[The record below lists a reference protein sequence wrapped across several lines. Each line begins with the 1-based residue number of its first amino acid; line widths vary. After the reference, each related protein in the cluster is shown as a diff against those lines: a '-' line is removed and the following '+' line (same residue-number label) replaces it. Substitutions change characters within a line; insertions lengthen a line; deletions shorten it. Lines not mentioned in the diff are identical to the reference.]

1 MRRDGDDGI
10 VEVEFTAI
18 DDLGEHVSGTATLEP
33 ARRERRDRG
42 SPGRAAIVGIGQTEF
57 SKESG
62 RSELQLACEAVSAA
76 LDDAGLTPAD
86 VDGLVTFTLDN
97 NEEMEVARS
106 VGIQRPL
113 DVLPHRLRRRRGG
126 RGTVMQA
133 AMAVATGVAEVVVCY
148 RAMNER
154 SGLRFGNFGGAMTR
168 TAAVAVDVRA
178 VRVDDAGVVGR
189 AAGPSVHARAT
200 A

>member
-18 DDLGEHVSGTATLEP
+18 DDLGEHVSGTATLSLP
-33 ARRERRDRG
+33 AARVSG
-42 SPGRAAIVGIGQTEF
+42 LAGRAALVGIGQTEF

-76 LDDAGLTPAD
+76 LDDAGLAPAD

-106 VGIQRPL
+106 VGIQDLSMFARIAYGGGAAAG
-113 DVLPHRLRRRRGG
+113 DRDAGRDGGRDRRRRGG
-126 RGTVMQA
+126 RLLPRDER
-133 AMAVATGVAEVVVCY
+133 AVG
-148 RAMNER
+148 
-154 SGLRFGNFGGAMTR
+154 
-168 TAAVAVDVRA
+168 AAVRELRRA
-178 VRVDDAGVVGR
+178 R
-189 AAGPSVHARAT
+189 
-200 A
+200 

>member
-1 MRRDGDDGI
+1 M
-10 VEVEFTAI
+10 
-18 DDLGEHVSGTATLEP
+18 SGL
-33 ARRERRDRG
+33 
-42 SPGRAAIVGIGQTEF
+42 SGRAALVGIGQTEF

-106 VGIQRPL
+106 VGIQDLTMFSRISYGGGAAAA
-113 DVLPHRLRRRRGG
+113 HRDAGRDGRGHRRRRGG
-126 RGTVMQA
+126 RLLPRDERTVGA
-133 AMAVATGVAEVVVCY
+133 AVRQLRRGDD
-148 RAMNER
+148 RA
-154 SGLRFGNFGGAMTR
+154 
-168 TAAVAVDVRA
+168 AAVALDVRA

-189 AAGPSVHARAT
+189 AAGAARTCTAT